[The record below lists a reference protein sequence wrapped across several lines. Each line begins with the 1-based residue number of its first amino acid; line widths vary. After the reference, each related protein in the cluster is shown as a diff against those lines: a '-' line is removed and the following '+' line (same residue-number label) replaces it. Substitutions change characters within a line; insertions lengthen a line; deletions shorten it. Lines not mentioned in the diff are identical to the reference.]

1 MGNTT
6 PLALCSFFL
15 FFSVLSILEFP
26 MFLFLLGI
34 YVATLG
40 SLSCQCSRKPEN
52 VRFQVIYSRKEMKIR
67 LCLSL
72 ITNQLLS
79 SHCCSQYP
87 EHLHYYFTVIFED
100 VTPPRE
106 SPLVIDQSIIWGRH
120 LVNLLSR
127 KYFCP
132 CF

>member
-1 MGNTT
+1 MVAFEYCKKAEFLMELYVGGKYNSSS
-6 PLALCSFFL
+6 LVFFL
-15 FFSVLSILEFP
+15 SFLFCSVLSILEFP

-87 EHLHYYFTVIFED
+87 EHIH
-100 VTPPRE
+100 
-106 SPLVIDQSIIWGRH
+106 
-120 LVNLLSR
+120 
-127 KYFCP
+127 
-132 CF
+132 